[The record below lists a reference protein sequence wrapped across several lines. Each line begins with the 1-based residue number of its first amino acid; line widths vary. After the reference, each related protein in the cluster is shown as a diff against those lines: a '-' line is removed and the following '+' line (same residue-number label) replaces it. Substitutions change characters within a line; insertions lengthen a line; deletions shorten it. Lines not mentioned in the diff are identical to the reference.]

1 MKYNLILHVGGYC
14 DVKHLFGEITGEWNL
29 DMTGSDG
36 TFRDADGL
44 CDAGICYVDGVKNS
58 CEAICGIDP
67 CPHCK
72 DNAEHAGSCDYW
84 KGKGYCEKNY
94 NRQSNPYLGFM
105 AENCPETCGFCP
117 DKM

>member
-1 MKYNLILHVGGYC
+1 MYVGGYC

-29 DMTGSDG
+29 VMTGSDG